1 MDGGIML
8 DFIAQSAC
16 TGCGACAGACPQGC
30 ISFFYDDEGFY
41 TRRKGQ
47 SVLTVASAFRYVRL

>member
-1 MDGGIML
+1 MI
-8 DFIAQSAC
+8 FYRAC
-16 TGCGACAGACPQGC
+16 TGCGACAGECPQGC